1 MDFAKI
7 TSYIM
12 ERIKGKSRK
21 GEIMF
26 IGTFLMV
33 IAGIALGLCIAAATI
48 KSEGMTDFEE
58 ILQF

>member
-1 MDFAKI
+1 
-7 TSYIM
+7 
-12 ERIKGKSRK
+12 
-21 GEIMF
+21 MF

-33 IAGIALGLCIAAATI
+33 IAGIALGLCIGAATI